1 VIGVDKNLTGP
12 LQQDQTSLVDLGQG
26 TMLKECRL
34 GQYTVLVR
42 IACDGSFVGVEEI
55 RVDSDFLSLE
65 QQMRVPCLDVDKY
78 YKDDDAK

>member
-1 VIGVDKNLTGP
+1 MIGVDENLTGP
-12 LQQDQTSLVDLGQG
+12 LRQNQTSLVDVSQR

-42 IACDGSFVGVEEI
+42 IACDGGFVGVEEI

-65 QQMRVPCLDVDKY
+65 QQMRVPCLDVDEY
-78 YKDDDAK
+78 YKDDDVK